1 MELVGIVT
9 SINSSDGML
18 NLIVSDKDRNIYNL
32 KVSIEEGKSIK
43 IGNAYSFKYEEV
55 KGVERTS
62 YKVLS
67 FIDVDSL
74 DLKERDKALR
84 SLYKSAPFDL
94 DYAEKEI
101 KNYINKIDN
110 KIIKEIT
117 KSLIDKYYDEYFV
130 FPAASKMHHAYI
142 GGLAHH
148 CIGMLHMSEGFLLN
162 YDYLDKNYIYAGI
175 ILHDI
180 GKAIELSGNI
190 NTEYTLKGQLLGHLV
205 LGAMEI
211 SEAAK
216 SLGYENSEEAMILE
230 HMLISHHGV
239 PQFGSPKKPMTAEA
253 LVLWYI
259 DTIDSKFRVLG
270 DELKRTENGSFTE
283 SIGVID
289 KSKIYKPQQ

>member
-1 MELVGIVT
+1 MELVGVVT

-18 NLIVSDKDRNIYNL
+18 NLIVSDKDRNITNL
-32 KVSIEEGKSIK
+32 KISNEDGKSIK
-43 IGNAYSFKYEEV
+43 IGSAYLFKYDEI
-55 KGVERTS
+55 KGTERIS
-62 YKVLS
+62 NKIVS
-67 FIDVDSL
+67 FTDINNL

-84 SLYKSAPFDL
+84 SLYRFSPFDL
-94 DYAEKEI
+94 EYSEKEI
-101 KNYINKIDN
+101 NKYINKIDN
-110 KIIKEIT
+110 DIIKDIT
-117 KSLIDKYYDEYFV
+117 NHLIKKYYDKYFV
-130 FPAASKMHHAYI
+130 YPAASKMHHAYI

-148 CIGMLHMSEGFLLN
+148 CIGMLHMSEGFIEN

-180 GKAIELSGNI
+180 GKAIELSGNV
-190 NTEYTLKGQLLGHLV
+190 NTEYTIKGQLLGHLV

-211 SEAAK
+211 SDAAK
-216 SLGYENSEEAMILE
+216 TLGYENSEEAMILE
-230 HMLISHHGV
+230 HMLVSHHGV

-270 DELKRTENGSFTE
+270 DELKKTDSGSFTE

>member
-32 KVSIEEGKSIK
+32 KVSTEEGKSIK

-162 YDYLDKNYIYAGI
+162 YDYLDKDYIYAGI

-180 GKAIELSGNI
+180 GKAIELSGNV

-239 PQFGSPKKPMTAEA
+239 PQFGSPKKPLTAEA

-270 DELKRTENGSFTE
+270 EELERTKNGEFTE
-283 SIGVID
+283 AIGVID
-289 KSKIYKPQQ
+289 KSKIYKPQ

>member
-18 NLIVSDKDRNIYNL
+18 NLIVSDKDRNINNL
-32 KVSIEEGKSIK
+32 KISIEEGKNIK
-43 IGNAYSFKYEEV
+43 IGNAYCFQYEEH
-55 KGVERTS
+55 KGAERTS
-62 YKVLS
+62 NKVIS
-67 FIDVDSL
+67 FKDVSEL
-74 DLKERDKALR
+74 ELKQRDKALR
-84 SLYKSAPFDL
+84 SLYRSAPFDL
-94 DYAEKEI
+94 EYAEKEI

-110 KIIKEIT
+110 KIIKDIT
-117 KSLIDKYYDEYFV
+117 NYLIKKYYDQYFV
-130 FPAASKMHHAYI
+130 YPAASKMHHAYI

-148 CIGMLHMSEGFLLN
+148 CIGMLHMSEGFISN
-162 YDYLDKNYIYAGI
+162 YNYLDKNYIYSGI

-270 DELKRTENGSFTE
+270 DELNRTDNGSFTE

-289 KSKIYKPQQ
+289 KSKIYKPR